1 MPRRRFSR
9 KEKLAA
15 VKRMLAGEGPV
26 TLSRELN
33 VPRQMFYQWR
43 ARFLSGGSAALRNPG
58 RPRQPVD
65 AKFVKTPNDGK
76 ATPTS
81 ND

>member
-9 KEKLAA
+9 EEKLAA
-15 VKRMLAGEGPV
+15 VKRMLAGEDPV
-26 TLSRELN
+26 ALSRELN
-33 VPRQMFYQWR
+33 IPRQMFYQWR

-58 RPRQPVD
+58 RPRQPID
-65 AKFVKTPNDGK
+65 ARFVKMLDDGE